1 MKKLFLLLS
10 AVFALSTT
18 TFAQRIAVVDF
29 NAGVGISQQDVDGI
43 AAIFNTYFSPGGYT
57 LVERTTIDRV
67 IDEQQFQRGKITEQQ
82 MVRLGQILNVSKIVI
97 GDVNVVAGEYNIDVR
112 VVNVESGT
120 IAAKDGATWMQGS
133 TYRTLMSELATRL
146 ANQIAIN
153 PRASQSVSTET
164 SATRNKVEVIYGYL
178 KVFPNELGE
187 FPSEPKTV
195 IEQINKQAMHDYDTW
210 RLPTTE
216 ELALLKANG
225 LVGSGK
231 YMRKGYSEG
240 GIVVLVTDA
249 TETYSAKQQARMAE
263 EKRLAEKKAKEEAEK
278 RRIAEKEKLYAA
290 DIKAGKGMNGVY
302 RVGYYYNRD
311 GVEGVVFDVYND
323 GRNGSIVSMKQWY
336 DDRDAADGLC
346 RSLGEGWK
354 LPSAYQLYGHLYPK
368 LFYVNSTLGEYGGHR
383 ISGGE
388 YWSSTTKEEEFWTGS
403 VHYYNMVVN
412 MNNGSEFRE
421 STSHTNKY
429 RSIRAVHNF

>member
-10 AVFALSTT
+10 AVFALSAT

-43 AAIFNTYFSPGGYT
+43 AAIFNTYFSPSGYT

-187 FPSEPKTV
+187 FSSEPKTV

-210 RLPTTE
+210 RLPTDE

-231 YMRKGYSEG
+231 YMRKGYSES
-240 GIVVLVTDA
+240 GIVVLVTDDEA
-249 TETYSAKQQARMAE
+249 TTVQYSG
-263 EKRLAEKKAKEEAEK
+263 LG
-278 RRIAEKEKLYAA
+278 
-290 DIKAGKGMNGVY
+290 DNGVY
-302 RVGYYYNRD
+302 KVGYYYNRN
-311 GVEGVVFDVYND
+311 GKQGVVFEVSAD
-323 GRNGSIVSMKQWY
+323 GRSGKIVSVSETKTTWGPKGTITGATNNSDGKANMSTIKSLDPDLSDYPAFRWCNSYGAGWY
-336 DDRDAADGLC
+336 LPASNELTTIYDNKSTINATLSAKGYEV
-346 RSLGEGWK
+346 LGTGW
-354 LPSAYQLYGHLYPK
+354 
-368 LFYVNSTLGEYGGHR
+368 
-383 ISGGE
+383 
-388 YWSSTTKEEEFWTGS
+388 YWSSTESNSNSAYKIDFSNGDS
-403 VHYYNMVVN
+403 YYYDYAYKN
-412 MNNGSEFRE
+412 
-421 STSHTNKY
+421 STSHV
-429 RSIRAVHNF
+429 RAVLAF

>member
-187 FPSEPKTV
+187 FSSEPKTV

-249 TETYSAKQQARMAE
+249 TETYSAKQRRLAE
-263 EKRLAEKKAKEEAEK
+263 EKR
-278 RRIAEKEKLYAA
+278 IACGGLG
-290 DIKAGKGMNGVY
+290 DNGVY
-302 RVGYYYNRD
+302 KVGYYYNRD
-311 GVEGVVFDVYND
+311 GKKGVVFEVSGD
-323 GRNGSIVSMKQWY
+323 GKHG
-336 DDRDAADGLC
+336 
-346 RSLGEGWK
+346 
-354 LPSAYQLYGHLYPK
+354 
-368 LFYVNSTLGEYGGHR
+368 R
-383 ISGGE
+383 II
-388 YWSSTTKEEEFWTGS
+388 
-403 VHYYNMVVN
+403 
-412 MNNGSEFRE
+412 
-421 STSHTNKY
+421 
-429 RSIRAVHNF
+429 SIRETYCNWDEAGTWCAQLGNGWRLPTKQELLMIYKLKENTQFNEGLSLAESPGMRWDSSYWTNEWYGNYSAWYVYMGSGSTPTDFRTDDNYVRAVSAF